1 MIYALLLFAGGMSC
15 PVLTTPTVRG
25 AIGEVT
31 VTRVEKDAGYECRFT
46 SSEGELMVAVSKL
59 AGPARFGTL
68 ADDECAGGQDVAKLK
83 AIGNEARA
91 CSLGTSGE
99 MVEKVVG
106 RVRNQ
111 AFVIR
116 LTSTE
121 KMASGKDLRNKAT
134 ALAEQVAGNLF

>member
-1 MIYALLLFAGGMSC
+1 MIYALLILAGGVTC
-15 PVLTTPTVRG
+15 PVLTTPTARG

-31 VTRVEKDAGYECRFT
+31 VTRVEEDSGYECRFT
-46 SSEGELMVAVSKL
+46 GAEVELVVAVSKL
-59 AGPARFGTL
+59 AAPGRFGML
-68 ADDECAGGQDVAKLK
+68 ADEECASGRGLAKLK
-83 AIGNEARA
+83 AIGNEARV
-91 CSLGTSGE
+91 CSLGTNRE

-121 KMASGKDLRNKAT
+121 KMASGKDLRIKVRG
-134 ALAEQVAGNLF
+134 LAEQVAGNLF